1 MMLLLP
7 ILKHLLRRGSMPK
20 YRKNP
25 VVIEA
30 VQYDGTNEKEIEL
43 FVNKTIG
50 V

>member
-1 MMLLLP
+1 
-7 ILKHLLRRGSMPK
+7 MPK